1 MSPELTDKLIEQY
14 PEQFK
19 NLKYLECDDGCY
31 EILSRLC
38 YIVNN
43 HLDYKKRLNEPLESF
58 YWSQIK
64 EKFGGLRAYCYGA
77 DEHIRGAI
85 DMAESMSC
93 ITCEVTG
100 EKGKLRKQRKN
111 EEGGEPIPAWIKTLC
126 DSEAEKEGYVV

>member
-1 MSPELTDKLIEQY
+1 MSPELTNKLISAY

-19 NLKYLECDDGCY
+19 NLQWIECGDGWY
-31 EILSRLC
+31 DILLKLC
-38 YIVNN
+38 YIVDNR
-43 HLDYKKRLNEPLESF
+43 LDYKKRLNEPLDFF

-77 DEHIRGAI
+77 DEYIRGAI
-85 DMAESMSC
+85 EMAESMSY

-100 EKGKLRKQRKN
+100 ERGKLRKQRKN
-111 EEGGEPIPAWIKTLC
+111 DNGEPIPAWIKTLS

>member
-19 NLKYLECDDGCY
+19 NLKYLECDDGWY